1 MLVEVRRISPPKV
14 ERRLREGPF
23 GEEFDAAA
31 AGVAL
36 GDVAACVLI

>member
-1 MLVEVRRISPPKV
+1 MEVRRISPPKA

-23 GEEFDAAA
+23 GEEFDVAA

-36 GDVAACVLI
+36 GDTAGCVLI